1 MPNDHVNPWLF
12 QRDELDLLE
21 DELDEVFHLHEH
33 SRDPVHH
40 SMEEGVI
47 DEQMRTEDA
56 FERRLSDVLGPAALA
71 PEEHACE
78 HCKDGFPDGVALRDL
93 LVRDR
98 DPLYARAYA
107 WATKVFVWSQE
118 SYWKFGMR
126 NRDMFRAHVNAY
138 LVPVKIAFAL
148 AEEHRDDE
156 HAARVA
162 GMEYEL
168 AEAYLERT
176 RDSLRSL
183 RAMGLV
189 QDELPWMIDEA
200 NELAA
205 QISERQSRL
214 SNA

>member
-1 MPNDHVNPWLF
+1 MPNDPVNPWLF
-12 QRDELDLLE
+12 RRDELDLLE

-47 DEQMRTEDA
+47 NEQLKTEDA
-56 FERRLSDVLGPAALA
+56 FERKLSDLLGPASLA
-71 PEEHACE
+71 PDEHVCE
-78 HCKDGFPDGVALRDL
+78 HCKDGFPEGVSMRDL

-98 DPLYARAYA
+98 DPMYAKSYA
-107 WATKVFVWSQE
+107 WATKVFTWSRE
-118 SYWKFGMR
+118 SYWNFGMR
-126 NRDMFRAHVNAY
+126 NRDMFRVHVNAY

-156 HAARVA
+156 HASRVA

-168 AEAYLERT
+168 AATYLERT
-176 RDSLRSL
+176 RESLSSL

-189 QDELPWMIDEA
+189 QEELPWMIDEA
-200 NELAA
+200 DKIGVLI
-205 QISERQSRL
+205 QERRKRL
-214 SNA
+214 SL